1 MLEIMIKGLEIVEVS
16 ELLQHEQTIDQ
27 NLLRLKEAMLNI
39 GQLVDPIIVDK
50 KTKTVLDG
58 NHRMKVLKTIKVPN
72 AVCQAVDYNDD
83 KIKICGWFPVIEN
96 LTAKQLSSAGIK
108 IEPVDFEQGNKT
120 IDSKGAAFMMVK
132 QTNGKNDCHLVEP
145 SSYDLLGMLD
155 AQSKVLQ
162 KINNPEK
169 LLYIADDQIEEHLKA
184 GRSALYRRNFT
195 KQDVIAEAL
204 AHRPLPPKSTRHLI
218 PDRIIRLNMKLGWLH
233 QSKEEATKYLEG
245 IIHDRV
251 YNSNVRRYT
260 EPVIVIY

>member
-16 ELLQHEQTIDQ
+16 ELLQHEQTIDV

-72 AVCQAVDYNDD
+72 AVCQAVDYNDE
-83 KIKICGWFPVIEN
+83 KIKICGWFPVMEN
-96 LTAKQLSSAGIK
+96 LSVDRISGLGFKT
-108 IEPVDFEQGNKT
+108 EPVDLEHGKQT
-120 IDSKGAAFMMVK
+120 LDSKGAAFMLVNEK
-132 QTNGKNDCHLVEP
+132 NGKKECQLIEP
-145 SSYDLLGMLD
+145 SSYDLLGMLE
-155 AQSKVLQ
+155 AQEKILQ
-162 KINNPEK
+162 KINNSDK
-169 LLYIADDQIEEHLKA
+169 VLYIADDQVMEHLKA
-184 GRSALYRRNFT
+184 GRSALFRRNFT
-195 KQDVIAEAL
+195 KQDVIGEAL

-218 PDRIIRLNMKLGWLH
+218 PDRVIRLNMKLGWLH